1 MASFKQLSLNCV
13 FEMAEWELILASA
26 LNCYMSYYAYVAW
39 FELVYLLLS
48 YMWQP

>member
-13 FEMAEWELILASA
+13 FEMAEWESILASA
-26 LNCYMSYYAYVAW
+26 LNCYVYYAYVAW

-48 YMWQP
+48 YM